1 MAAFAD
7 QHATPEGACGEVAYL
22 QICYPQVALHE
33 LPPGVTP
40 HLATSVEF
48 VGRAVRLLRAP
59 PASAKLKQ
67 LQQACTGFAGSSIN
81 KDQWCMLEQ
90 PQQHLLPHEDTL
102 AFAQALRV
110 LQQQP
115 VLSQAALERTVEAI
129 RADVSGGCWPACYP
143 DPPHTHTRVQTA
155 PPPPGRWYP

>member
-1 MAAFAD
+1 
-7 QHATPEGACGEVAYL
+7 
-22 QICYPQVALHE
+22 
-33 LPPGVTP
+33 VTP

-67 LQQACTGFAGSSIN
+67 LQQSCSSFGRSARASSTGVAA
-81 KDQWCMLEQ
+81 DQQQLLQQQWAALEQ
-90 PQQHLLPHEDTL
+90 PQQQLLPHEDTL

-115 VLSQAALERTVEAI
+115 VFSQAALERTVEAI
-129 RADVSGGCWPACYP
+129 RADVSTSTSVSMLQLTQLREGAALQQCMPALC
-143 DPPHTHTRVQTA
+143 
-155 PPPPGRWYP
+155 

>member
-1 MAAFAD
+1 MLINASVW
-7 QHATPEGACGEVAYL
+7 TKRLPPACCL
-22 QICYPQVALHE
+22 LHLQVALHE

-67 LQQACTGFAGSSIN
+67 LQQSCSSFGRSARGSSTGVAD
-81 KDQWCMLEQ
+81 DQQQLLQQQWAALEQ
-90 PQQHLLPHEDTL
+90 PQQQLLPHEDTL
-102 AFAQALRV
+102 AFAQALRM

-115 VLSQAALERTVEAI
+115 VFSQAALERTVEAI
-129 RADVSGGCWPACYP
+129 RADVSGWFGAR
-143 DPPHTHTRVQTA
+143 HGSA
-155 PPPPGRWYP
+155 A